1 MTHFK
6 VNPNNLTIMKLS
18 GQLMRQVF
26 VLRLSNFL
34 RVRPLSAFHRMAPL
48 PSNPQLD
55 IKLQMIEM
63 GDGESGIAVEENNG
77 VVKFKCL
84 SSGRERV
91 ELSCIKLK

>member
-1 MTHFK
+1 
-6 VNPNNLTIMKLS
+6 
-18 GQLMRQVF
+18 
-26 VLRLSNFL
+26 
-34 RVRPLSAFHRMAPL
+34 MAPL
-48 PSNPQLD
+48 TSNPQLD

-63 GDGESGIAVEENNG
+63 GDGESQESGIAVEENNG

>member
-1 MTHFK
+1 
-6 VNPNNLTIMKLS
+6 
-18 GQLMRQVF
+18 
-26 VLRLSNFL
+26 
-34 RVRPLSAFHRMAPL
+34 MAPL

-63 GDGESGIAVEENNG
+63 GDGESQESGIAVEENNG